1 MLSGAFRRLAELE
14 REIDEHRQTAVAL
27 RLARDEAEA
36 TNRAK
41 SEFLANIGHE
51 IRTPMNGVLGMS
63 GVVLDMD
70 LTPEQRTFMERMHQ
84 PAEGLLRLLN
94 NLLDFTRV
102 DGEDLEL
109 AQNPF
114 ALHDCLSSMLSQAE
128 QRALEKGLEFR
139 FETDSEVAD
148 LLVGDAGRLRQIAA
162 NLIDNAIKFTDAGQL
177 HFRISR
183 EQESGEE
190 VALRFAVKDTGIG
203 IPAAEQKA
211 IFDVFTQV
219 DPSATRQHEGT
230 GLGLA
235 IASRLVAKMGGRIWV
250 ESEQGEG
257 STFFFTSS
265 FGRVGDESAL

>member
-1 MLSGAFRRLAELE
+1 
-14 REIDEHRQTAVAL
+14 
-27 RLARDEAEA
+27 
-36 TNRAK
+36 
-41 SEFLANIGHE
+41 
-51 IRTPMNGVLGMS
+51 MNGVLGMS

-128 QRALEKGLEFR
+128 QRALGKGLEFR

-148 LLVGDAGRLRQIAA
+148 LLVSDAGRLRQIAA
-162 NLIDNAIKFTDAGQL
+162 NLIDNAIKFTDADQL

-265 FGRVGDESAL
+265 FGRVGDEFAL